1 MWMICKK
8 EWQQFFNSLTGYIAL
23 VIFLLL
29 TGLYLFVFPQSNVLD
44 FGYASLS
51 SFFNLAPWVLLFL
64 VPTITMRSIADEYKA
79 GTFELLRT
87 LPLTSSQIVWG
98 KFFGAWLIVIAAL
111 LPTVIYP
118 ISLQALSSNA
128 GIDVGGTI
136 GSYIGLILLGGV
148 YTAIGVCTSSFTNNT
163 VIAFVASAFMCFLLY
178 TGFQAI
184 SQLPVFAGGTDYYI
198 EMLGINFH
206 YRSISRGVIDSRD
219 IIYFA
224 AFIILFLLI
233 TERKILQYK

>member
-1 MWMICKK
+1 
-8 EWQQFFNSLTGYIAL
+8 
-23 VIFLLL
+23 
-29 TGLYLFVFPQSNVLD
+29 
-44 FGYASLS
+44 LS
-51 SFFNLAPWVLLFL
+51 
-64 VPTITMRSIADEYKA
+64 
-79 GTFELLRT
+79 
-87 LPLTSSQIVWG
+87 SSQIAWG

-111 LPTVIYP
+111 LPTVIYA

-136 GSYIGLILLGGV
+136 GSYIGLVLLGGV

-163 VIAFVASAFMCFLLY
+163 VIAFIASAFMCFLLY

-184 SQLPVFAGGTDYYI
+184 SQLPVFAAGADYYI

-233 TERKILQYK
+233 TQRKIVQHK